1 VFRAAEASA
10 IVNSKL
16 ARAWPRLCLSHFA
29 RVCCSINPALSI
41 RISHFMR
48 TIVLALLVSVAPLCF
63 TGCTACST
71 KPESPEQVREKT
83 AQATAELKDN
93 AKAVAEGVRDGLTR
107 PSADKPVDLNS
118 ASKSQLMGLPGIDT
132 AAADRI
138 IAGRPYSSEHELL
151 EKHIVSRDEYNKIAD
166 SITVKK

>member
-1 VFRAAEASA
+1 MRF
-10 IVNSKL
+10 
-16 ARAWPRLCLSHFA
+16 
-29 RVCCSINPALSI
+29 
-41 RISHFMR
+41 R
-48 TIVLALLVSVAPLCF
+48 TIVLALIVSAAPLF
-63 TGCTACST
+63 YTACST
-71 KPESPEQVREKT
+71 KSESPEEVRQKT
-83 AQATAELKDN
+83 AAATAALKDN

-118 ASKSQLMGLPGIDT
+118 GSKSQLMGLPGIDS

-166 SITVKK
+166 SITIKR